1 MAALTFTR
9 YSSTGYG
16 TSWQTYTQVR
26 LHTMLS
32 LKESEVPVTLPA
44 TEANAKTPIWG
55 KKTNTRRGDRKQAS
69 SQTGARRSDVNGLLT
84 VESWSIDSYIQGST
98 DGQSSRMRRAKSSTQ
113 TVRNG
118 TERWSG
124 ALITSM
130 ICWQWRQST
139 WAPRTDPC
147 RHVRWSLSRSRA
159 YMQRGRQGDTD
170 RHTETHTEG
179 GDRERGAVRMTCV
192 KMTSWPSSST
202 DTINQSQSIVAN
214 APSEQQ
220 LLTVNG
226 FNSPLAPQPL
236 LPLPQLATANIYNE

>member
-16 TSWQTYTQVR
+16 TSWQTHTQVR

-32 LKESEVPVTLPA
+32 LKESEVPVTLSA
-44 TEANAKTPIWG
+44 TEANAKTPICG

-84 VESWSIDSYIQGST
+84 VENWSIDTYIQGST

-159 YMQRGRQGDTD
+159 YMQRGRRGDTD
-170 RHTETHTEG
+170 RHTQKEETE
-179 GDRERGAVRMTCV
+179 REAPLEWHALRWHPDQAVAQTPSINHSLYSSQCAIRAAVTHGKWVQFAAGA
-192 KMTSWPSSST
+192 
-202 DTINQSQSIVAN
+202 A
-214 APSEQQ
+214 
-220 LLTVNG
+220 
-226 FNSPLAPQPL
+226 
-236 LPLPQLATANIYNE
+236 ATAAAAATRYG